1 MRIHVSLIVIVMM
14 LYGCQQITPIER
26 LQDEVPMTKS
36 INTDF
41 ENTDSKCY
49 YWCGDVKIP
58 LIVNDDKLYVLAE
71 TAKIEKLTRTAMI
84 TRSTLI
90 ATEVSENY
98 SALGLKSSLSDCG
111 QLERT
116 SLILENAVLDDI
128 EADDIIYAAPYFRT
142 EDGSELG
149 ITNILSVQLSE
160 AQQFEELEKIAEYN
174 NLEILGENIH
184 EPNVYYLSCTKDSRG
199 NALEMANLIYE
210 SGLVEYAAPEF
221 ILDSSPASAPNDPYF
236 TAQWN
241 LNNTSYPIADI
252 NYSETMNSFTFPYI
266 DDIVVAVID
275 NGVYANHEDLPLYNV
290 SYNAHTGTTPS
301 GLYGDHGTWVA
312 GIIGATTNNSKG
324 VTGIASGVK
333 IMPISVCY
341 KKDAERLG
349 ITASTSTKFAN
360 AIRFAANN
368 GAKVINNSWSFSTSS
383 PMSEINNA
391 IIYAHSKGC
400 VVVFSSGNDSG
411 AVSQPAAGAPS
422 ATLVV
427 GSIKQDGYK
436 ASDSNYGSS
445 LDLVAPG
452 SDIWTTDWTGG
463 YDNPSG
469 TSFAAPHVSAIAA
482 LIWARNPN
490 LQAQR
495 VRNIIEQSVQKV
507 GSNEYI
513 SDNERLNGSWNRFYG
528 YGLINAY
535 TAVSA
540 ATGQTPS
547 APMIDIELLTEIG
560 VDELLSMGLDDAYAR
575 EIVYLDRTPGRVTAA
590 IENYDSSAAYQ
601 WTSTLS
607 PYYGFGSTFTIE
619 YSSVSE
625 PELHEITCKILKNGY
640 TVTTGISIVLIPYNY
655 SY

>member
-1 MRIHVSLIVIVMM
+1 MRIRMSLIVIAMM
-14 LYGCQQITPIER
+14 FYGCQQITPIETV
-26 LQDEVPMTKS
+26 QDEVPIAKS
-36 INTDF
+36 I
-41 ENTDSKCY
+41 NTDSKCY
-49 YWCGDVKIP
+49 YWCDGVKIP
-58 LIVNDDKLYVLAE
+58 LIVNDDKLYVWAE
-71 TAKIEKLTRTAMI
+71 TAKIEKLTKTAMI
-84 TRSTLI
+84 SRSNLI

-98 SALGLKSSLSDCG
+98 SALGLRSSLSDCEP
-111 QLERT
+111 LERM
-116 SLILENAVLDDI
+116 SLILDNAMLDDI
-128 EADDIIYAAPYFRT
+128 DAEDIIYAAPFFRT

-149 ITNILSVQLSE
+149 ITNILSVQLSKE
-160 AQQFEELEKIAEYN
+160 QQFEKLEKIAEYN
-174 NLEILGENIH
+174 NLEILGENRY
-184 EPNVYYLSCTKDSRG
+184 EPNVYYLSCTKDSKG

-221 ILDSSPASAPNDPYF
+221 ILESSPASAPNDTYF

-241 LNNTSYPIADI
+241 LNNTIYPIADI
-252 NYSETMNSFTFPYI
+252 NYCETINSFTFPYI
-266 DDIVVAVID
+266 DDIIVAVVD

-290 SYNAHTGTTPS
+290 SYNAHTGGNTS
-301 GLYGDHGTWVA
+301 GLYGDHGTLVA
-312 GIIGATTNNSKG
+312 GIICATTNNNKG
-324 VTGIASGVK
+324 IAGIASGVK
-333 IMPISVCY
+333 IMPISICY
-341 KKDAERLG
+341 TADGQRLG
-349 ITASTSTKFAN
+349 IAASTSTQFAN

-391 IIYAHSKGC
+391 IIYAHSKEC
-400 VVVFSSGNDSG
+400 VVVFSSGNDSS

-427 GSIKQDGYK
+427 GSIKQDGYR
-436 ASDSNYGSS
+436 ASYSNYGYS

-452 SDIWTTDWTGG
+452 SNIWTTTWTGG
-463 YDNPSG
+463 YSSASG

-482 LIWARNPN
+482 LIWARNPD
-490 LQAQR
+490 LQARR
-495 VRNIIEQSVQKV
+495 VRDIIEQSVQKV
-507 GSNEYI
+507 GSNEYL
-513 SDNERLNGSWNRFYG
+513 SDNERLNGSWNRFFG

-535 TAVSA
+535 AAVSA
-540 ATGQTPS
+540 ATGQAPS

-575 EIVYLDRTPGRVTAA
+575 DIVYLDRTPGRVTAA

-640 TVTTGISIVLIPYNY
+640 TVTTGISVVLIPYNY
-655 SY
+655 LY

>member
-1 MRIHVSLIVIVMM
+1 MM

-36 INTDF
+36 INTDL

-111 QLERT
+111 PLERT
-116 SLILENAVLDDI
+116 SLILDNAVLDDI
-128 EADDIIYAAPYFRT
+128 DSEDIIYAAPYFRT

-184 EPNVYYLSCTKDSRG
+184 EPNVYYLSCTKDSKG

-221 ILDSSPASAPNDPYF
+221 ILESSPASAPNDTYF

-241 LNNTSYPIADI
+241 LNNTTYPIADI

-266 DDIVVAVID
+266 DDIIVAVVD

-301 GLYGDHGTWVA
+301 GLYGDHGTLVA
-312 GIIGATTNNSKG
+312 GVIGATTNNSKG
-324 VTGIASGVK
+324 IAGVASGVK
-333 IMPISVCY
+333 IMPISICY
-341 KKDAERLG
+341 TADGQRLG
-349 ITASTSTKFAN
+349 ITASTSTAFAN

-400 VVVFSSGNDSG
+400 VVVFASGNDSG

-436 ASDSNYGSS
+436 ASYSNYGSS

-452 SDIWTTDWTGG
+452 SGIWTTTWTGG
-463 YDNPSG
+463 YSSASG
-469 TSFAAPHVSAIAA
+469 TSFAAPHVSGIAA
-482 LIWARNPN
+482 LIWARNPS
-490 LQAQR
+490 LKAWR
-495 VRNIIEQSVQKV
+495 VLDIIEQSVRKV
-507 GSNEYI
+507 GMNEYLGVE
-513 SDNERLNGSWNRFYG
+513 ERLNGSWNQFFG

-535 TAVSA
+535 TAASA
-540 ATGQTPS
+540 ATGQAPS
-547 APMIDIELLTEIG
+547 SPIINIELLTEI
-560 VDELLSMGLDDAYAR
+560 DFNDLLSMELDEANAR
-575 EIVYLDRTPGRVTAA
+575 DIIYLARTPFNVTAV
-590 IENYDSSAAYQ
+590 IENYDPSAAYQ

-607 PYYGFGSTFTIE
+607 PYYGFGSTFTVE

-625 PELHEITCKILKNGY
+625 PELHEITCKILKDGY
-640 TVTTGISIVLIPYNY
+640 TETTGISIVLIPYNY

>member
-1 MRIHVSLIVIVMM
+1 MRIRISLIVIIMM

-36 INTDF
+36 I
-41 ENTDSKCY
+41 NTDSKCY

-71 TAKIEKLTRTAMI
+71 TAKIEKITKTAMT
-84 TRSTLI
+84 TRNSLI
-90 ATEVSENY
+90 AARESKNY
-98 SALGLKSSLSDCG
+98 SALGLKSSLSDCDPS
-111 QLERT
+111 ESI
-116 SLILENAVLDDI
+116 SLILDHAVLDDI
-128 EADDIIYAAPYFRT
+128 DAEDIIYAAPYFRT
-142 EDGSELG
+142 EDGAELG

-160 AQQFEELEKIAEYN
+160 AQQFEKLEKIAEYN

-221 ILDSSPASAPNDPYF
+221 ILDSSPASAPNDTYF

-241 LNNTSYPIADI
+241 LNNTTYPIADI
-252 NYSETMNSFTFPYI
+252 NYSEAINSFTFPYI
-266 DDIVVAVID
+266 DDIIVAVVD
-275 NGVYANHEDLPLYNV
+275 NGVYANHEDLPLYHV
-290 SYNAHTGTTPS
+290 SYNAHTGGNTS
-301 GLYGDHGTWVA
+301 GLYGDHGTLVA
-312 GIIGATTNNSKG
+312 GVIGATTNNNKG
-324 VTGIASGVK
+324 IAGVASGVK
-333 IMPISVCY
+333 IMPISICY
-341 KKDAERLG
+341 TADGQRLG
-349 ITASTSTKFAN
+349 IPASTSTEFAN

-368 GAKVINNSWSFSTSS
+368 GAKIINNSWSFSTSS

-391 IIYAHSKGC
+391 INYAHSNGC
-400 VVVFSSGNDSG
+400 IVVFASGNDSG

-436 ASDSNYGSS
+436 ASYSNYGSS

-452 SDIWTTDWTGG
+452 SNIWTTTWTGG
-463 YDNPSG
+463 YSSVSG
-469 TSFAAPHVSAIAA
+469 TSVAAPHVSGIAA

-490 LQAQR
+490 LKAWR
-495 VRNIIEQSVQKV
+495 VRDIIEQSVQKV
-507 GSNEYI
+507 GLNEYL
-513 SDNERLNGSWNRFYG
+513 SVEVRLNGSWNQFFG

-535 TAVSA
+535 VAASA
-540 ATGQTPS
+540 ATGQAPS
-547 APMIDIELLTEIG
+547 SPIINIELLTEID
-560 VDELLSMGLDDAYAR
+560 VNDLLSMELDDANAR
-575 EIVYLDRTPGRVTAA
+575 DIIYLDRTPGSVTAV

-607 PYYGFGSTFTIE
+607 PYYGFGSTFTVE

-640 TVTTGISIVLIPYNY
+640 TVTTGVSLVLIPYNY

>member
-1 MRIHVSLIVIVMM
+1 MRTRISLIVIVMM

-26 LQDEVPMTKS
+26 IQDEVSMTKS
-36 INTDF
+36 TNTDL
-41 ENTDSKCY
+41 ENIDSKCY

-71 TAKIEKLTRTAMI
+71 TTKIEKLTKTAMI
-84 TRSTLI
+84 THDSLI
-90 ATEVSENY
+90 AARESENY
-98 SALGLKSSLSDCG
+98 SALGLKSLLSDCEQSG
-111 QLERT
+111 KI

-128 EADDIIYAAPYFRT
+128 ETDDIIYAAPYFRT

-160 AQQFEELEKIAEYN
+160 AQQFDKLEKIAEYN

-221 ILDSSPASAPNDPYF
+221 ILDSSPASAPNDTYF
-236 TAQWN
+236 TDQWN
-241 LNNTSYPIADI
+241 LNNTTYPIADI
-252 NYSETMNSFTFPYI
+252 NYSEAINSFTFPYI
-266 DDIVVAVID
+266 DDIIVAVVD

-301 GLYGDHGTWVA
+301 GLYGDHGTLVA
-312 GIIGATTNNSKG
+312 GVIGATTNNSKG
-324 VTGIASGVK
+324 IAGVASGVK
-333 IMPISVCY
+333 IMPISICY
-341 KKDAERLG
+341 TADGQRLG
-349 ITASTSTKFAN
+349 IAASTSTKFAN

-368 GAKVINNSWSFSTSS
+368 GAKIINNSWSFSTSS

-427 GSIKQDGYK
+427 GSIKQDGDK
-436 ASDSNYGSS
+436 ASYSNYGSS

-452 SDIWTTDWTGG
+452 SDIWTTTWTGG
-463 YDNPSG
+463 YRSASG
-469 TSFAAPHVSAIAA
+469 TSFAAPHVSGIAA

-490 LQAQR
+490 LQARR
-495 VRNIIEQSVQKV
+495 VRDIIEQSVQKV

-513 SDNERLNGSWNRFYG
+513 SDIERLNGSWNRFYG
-528 YGLINAY
+528 HGLINAY
-535 TAVSA
+535 AAVSA

-547 APMIDIELLTEIG
+547 APMIDIELLSEIG

>member
-1 MRIHVSLIVIVMM
+1 MRTRISLIVIVMM

-26 LQDEVPMTKS
+26 IQDEVSMTKS
-36 INTDF
+36 TNTDLK
-41 ENTDSKCY
+41 NIDSKCY

-71 TAKIEKLTRTAMI
+71 TTKIEKLTKTAMI
-84 TRSTLI
+84 THDSLI
-90 ATEVSENY
+90 AARESENY
-98 SALGLKSSLSDCG
+98 SALGLKSLLSDCEQSG
-111 QLERT
+111 KI

-128 EADDIIYAAPYFRT
+128 ETDDIIYAAPYFRT

-160 AQQFEELEKIAEYN
+160 AQQFDKLEKIAEYN

-221 ILDSSPASAPNDPYF
+221 ILDSSPASAPNDTYF
-236 TAQWN
+236 TDQWN
-241 LNNTSYPIADI
+241 LNNTTYPIADI
-252 NYSETMNSFTFPYI
+252 NYSEAINSFTFPYI
-266 DDIVVAVID
+266 DDIIVAVVD

-301 GLYGDHGTWVA
+301 GLYGDHGTLVA
-312 GIIGATTNNSKG
+312 GVIGATTNNSKG
-324 VTGIASGVK
+324 IAGVASGVK
-333 IMPISVCY
+333 IMPISICY
-341 KKDAERLG
+341 TADGQRLG
-349 ITASTSTKFAN
+349 IAASTSTKFAN

-368 GAKVINNSWSFSTSS
+368 GAKIINNSWSFSTSS

-427 GSIKQDGYK
+427 GSIKQDGDK
-436 ASDSNYGSS
+436 ASYSNYGSS

-452 SDIWTTDWTGG
+452 SDIWTTTWTGG
-463 YDNPSG
+463 YRSASG
-469 TSFAAPHVSAIAA
+469 TSFAAPHVSGIAA

-490 LQAQR
+490 LQARR
-495 VRNIIEQSVQKV
+495 VRDIIEQSVQKV

-513 SDNERLNGSWNRFYG
+513 SDIERLNGSWNRFYG
-528 YGLINAY
+528 HGLINAY
-535 TAVSA
+535 AAVSA

-547 APMIDIELLTEIG
+547 APMIDIELLSEIG